1 VPCPRSSWACRPGRQ
16 TRPVDTHA
24 AAPIQYLRKLL
35 YQRGLRV
42 AQPPRENETM
52 STVRFTTEIGQ
63 DLVIHPP
70 ADIHLTPG
78 KAEVIVVQPSAA
90 SAEALQTDV
99 FPAGVPEIAKDLVRF
114 ARGQNAPALPPDF
127 ALNHDHYLH
136 GAPKGIDQP

>member
-1 VPCPRSSWACRPGRQ
+1 MPR
-16 TRPVDTHA
+16 
-24 AAPIQYLRKLL
+24 RK
-35 YQRGLRV
+35 
-42 AQPPRENETM
+42 ETM

-70 ADIHLTPG
+70 ADVHLAIG
-78 KAEVIVVQPSAA
+78 KADVIVVQPSGA
-90 SAEALQTDV
+90 SMEAQQTDV

-114 ARGQNAPALPPDF
+114 VCKQDMPALPSDF